1 MIHKLT
7 VAKLPLALAAGLML
21 VGLLFGCSSRD
32 RSTDTPAAAD
42 SVARPDAEVSGA
54 RILLYDKGAVTT
66 VIHARTINNFENTD
80 SSMGYHLDIDLYNS
94 EGEPSTHVVA
104 DSGIIKENTN
114 LLNLYGHVVVDTKDS
129 TRLETDYLRWNP
141 KVNRIQTDAFVK
153 ITKKGDVITGWG
165 LDADRELTRIKI
177 LRQVSGSVEN
187 VSEK

>member
-1 MIHKLT
+1 MIDKLT
-7 VAKLPLALAAGLML
+7 IVKLPLALAAGLLL

-54 RILLYDKGAVTT
+54 RILLYNKGTVTT

-104 DSGIIKENTN
+104 DSGIIRENTN
-114 LLNLYGHVVVDTKDS
+114 LLNLYGHVVVDTRDS